1 MGPRIMKCSE
11 FAETNRLKV
20 TRDECGGAIIAGK
33 QGQLYP
39 FTESEMGVMFMPP
52 KTKTDSYG
60 RWCPK
65 VWGNFKRA
73 AALIGM
79 VLTQDGDSEG
89 CLSFDPFNKEQVKL
103 AVKIAGV
110 RVRKSLS
117 PERRAALAGT
127 LAAARS
133 QRVENLVSKPCV
145 EGQLSV

>member
-1 MGPRIMKCSE
+1 ME
-11 FAETNRLKV
+11 FSQFAKTNRLKV
-20 TRDECGGAIIAGK
+20 THDECGDAIIVGK

-39 FTESEMGVMFMPP
+39 YTESEMGVMFMPP
-52 KTKTDSYG
+52 KTKSDSCG

-79 VLTQDGDSEG
+79 VLTQEGDSEG
-89 CLSFDPFNKEQVKL
+89 CLSFDPLHKEQVKL

-110 RVRKSLS
+110 RVRKTLS
-117 PERRAALAGT
+117 PERKAALAAT

-133 QRVENLVSKPCV
+133 QRAENLVSNLV
-145 EGQLSV
+145 

>member
-1 MGPRIMKCSE
+1 MKFPE

-20 TRDECGGAIIAGK
+20 TRDECGDAIIAGK

-39 FTESEMGVMFMPP
+39 YTESEMGVMFMPP

-73 AALIGM
+73 AAAIGM

-89 CLSFDPFNKEQVKL
+89 CLSFDPLSKEQVKL

-110 RVRKSLS
+110 RVRKTLS
-117 PERRAALAGT
+117 PERKAALAAT

-133 QRVENLVSKPCV
+133 QRTENLVSKPCV